1 MQKGRPM
8 TPKIALEE
16 HFLAPGF
23 EEYLAKTAINISP
36 EMFGKAGAA
45 LTDFGE
51 RRLSQMD
58 QFGVEIAVLSLAGP
72 GVQVEP
78 DTAVA
83 ITKAKECNDFL
94 ARHMA
99 DSKGRYSGLAHLA
112 TQDPTAAANELE
124 RCVRELG
131 YVGAMINGQT
141 NGAYLDDDRF
151 SVLWERAADLGAPIY
166 IHPSNPPDFPY
177 MYHGHGELFGP
188 VWSWTVETGNHAL
201 RLIFGGVFDRFPK
214 AKLLLGHMGE
224 TLPYQLWR
232 FDSRWEIANRGTK
245 RLALKPSDYFRRN
258 VWVTTAGVCSNEPLR
273 CAIDAL
279 GVERVLF
286 SIDYPFEHADL
297 AADWIE
303 KAPLSE
309 GERAAICHGNA
320 RALLGL

>member
-1 MQKGRPM
+1 M

-23 EEYLAKTAINISP
+23 EEYLAKTAVNISP
-36 EMFGKAGAA
+36 EMFGKATAA

-58 QFGVEIAVLSLAGP
+58 QIGVETAVLSLAGP
-72 GVQVEP
+72 GVQVEQN
-78 DTAVA
+78 TARA

-94 ARHMA
+94 AERMA
-99 DSKGRYSGLAHLA
+99 ASKGRYSGLAHLA
-112 TQDPTAAANELE
+112 TQDPNAAADELE
-124 RCVRELG
+124 RCVKELG

-177 MYHGHGELFGP
+177 MYHGHPELFGP

-214 AKLLLGHMGE
+214 ARLLLGHMGE

-232 FDSRWEIANRGTK
+232 FDSRWEISNRGAK
-245 RLALKPSDYFRRN
+245 RLAQKPSDYFRRN
-258 VWVTTAGVCSNEPLR
+258 VWVTTAGVCSDEPLR

-279 GVERVLF
+279 GVDRVLF
-286 SIDYPFEHADL
+286 SIDYPFEHSNL
-297 AADWIE
+297 AGDWIE
-303 KAPLSE
+303 KAPLSDT
-309 GERAAICHGNA
+309 ERAAICHGNA